1 MKNIKVKLLLSS
13 VFAIC
18 LISCSRGREQVC
30 VTYYLSML
38 SDEPCEVFIA
48 CKDSNEYVTLR
59 TDKDWSI
66 DVYLPKSSYAS
77 LLVIPQSLDK
87 STEIFLS
94 GQIIHKE
101 KILKSLDRNV
111 ISIVMPNL

>member
-1 MKNIKVKLLLSS
+1 MKNIKFKLLLFSI
-13 VFAIC
+13 FTIW

-30 VTYYLSML
+30 VTYHLSIL

-48 CKDSNEYVTLR
+48 YKDSSEYVTLR

-94 GQIIHKE
+94 GQIIYKE
-101 KILKSLDRNV
+101 KILRSLDRTV
-111 ISIVMPNL
+111 VSIVMPNL